1 MCICGIRASVFAFQS
16 VLMPLRS
23 TAHGPRAAASK
34 VGACLCVLLRM
45 GHGQL
50 LQKLEH
56 EISKFRLVECVQ
68 CVSSLSLQSAEEGR
82 ENERE
87 RESEREI
94 STTWTDSQWKTHL

>member
-1 MCICGIRASVFAFQS
+1 
-16 VLMPLRS
+16 
-23 TAHGPRAAASK
+23 
-34 VGACLCVLLRM
+34 M

-68 CVSSLSLQSAEEGR
+68 CASSLSLQSAEERR
-82 ENERE
+82 ETERE

-94 STTWTDSQWKTHL
+94 STTWTVSQTASEKRICERNGGQRSQNKSTKLCLDNYKQQEDTTLVLKHRTWMAW